1 MIPYGR
7 QDISQEDIDA
17 VEEVLQSDFLTQGPQ
32 VPRFEKVVSDYCD
45 ARYAVCVNSATSA
58 LHIACMSLGLGEED
72 WLWTSPITFVA
83 SANCGLYCGA
93 KVDFVDI
100 DPDTYNICPQAL
112 EKKLIQAKKT
122 GSLPKV
128 VIPVHL
134 GGHSCDMKSIFALSN
149 EYGFKI
155 IEDASHAVGGRYL
168 NKPIGSCE
176 YSDISIFSFHPVK
189 IITTGEGGMALTNN
203 SKLAQAMSRLRTH
216 GITRNIDEM
225 TKEPDGAWYYQ
236 QIELGYNYRMTDIQA
251 ALGISQFKRLD
262 EMVSRRH
269 VLAEQYNKLLN
280 NLPLKL
286 PYQDS
291 NGYSSYHLYII
302 RLEDASKHKKTFNN
316 LRAKK
321 IGVNIHYIPV
331 YRHPFHSK
339 NKSDAYNFPNSE
351 LYYSTAM
358 SIPLYPAM
366 SDQDQL
372 KVVKAIE
379 KSL

>member
-1 MIPYGR
+1 
-7 QDISQEDIDA
+7 
-17 VEEVLQSDFLTQGPQ
+17 
-32 VPRFEKVVSDYCD
+32 
-45 ARYAVCVNSATSA
+45 
-58 LHIACMSLGLGEED
+58 MSLGLGEED